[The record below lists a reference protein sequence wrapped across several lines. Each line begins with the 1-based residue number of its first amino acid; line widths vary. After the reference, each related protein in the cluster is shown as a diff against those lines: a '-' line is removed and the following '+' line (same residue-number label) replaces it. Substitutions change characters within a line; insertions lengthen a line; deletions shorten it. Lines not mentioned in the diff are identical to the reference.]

1 MKIAVDFDNTIA
13 STVYPVIL
21 APRMKVIMSLKH
33 LKAAGHTIILW
44 TCRKGKA
51 LEDAVAFC
59 REYGLEFD
67 AVNETTKEDLEKW
80 GGDTRKIWAD
90 IYIDD
95 RSINPE
101 DIGILVNNWYLTSTG
116 GKENE

>member
-21 APRMKVIMSLKH
+21 APRLEVIRGLKK
-33 LKAAGHTIILW
+33 LKAEGHTIILW

-59 REYGLEFD
+59 KEYGLEFD
-67 AVNETTKEDLEKW
+67 AVNESTKEDVKKW

-95 RSINPE
+95 RAINPE
-101 DIGILVNNWYLTSTG
+101 DIGTLVNNWYLTRTG